1 MGKGPVFATLDKSL
15 GNSRHYIT
23 LRYTLPGCKSQTS
36 ATPTASASDGLGCFY
51 PGAQAQQAQL
61 LRLSKSK
68 GQHPP
73 DIPVFLRALAV
84 TEPVVVWDEAPAR

>member
-1 MGKGPVFATLDKSL
+1 MVAVRCIMRPLAISL
-15 GNSRHYIT
+15 PLAGRMKLLFISIVTTAISICT
-23 LRYTLPGCKSQTS
+23 LR
-36 ATPTASASDGLGCFY
+36 AAV
-51 PGAQAQQAQL
+51 

-68 GQHPP
+68 GQPPP

>member
-1 MGKGPVFATLDKSL
+1 MNPTLATEEIIALKEALKDATRRSELLKSEL
-15 GNSRHYIT
+15 IVVRTERDLLKERLSKFMRKIFSA
-23 LRYTLPGCKSQTS
+23 KSEV
-36 ATPTASASDGLGCFY
+36 
-51 PGAQAQQAQL
+51 

-68 GQHPP
+68 GQPPP